1 MALLLV
7 MGVNHTHADPIKDAR
22 GCYKRGDI
30 VEVLEDSK
38 HDGDLVR
45 NPIAPPWF
53 LVRITGVTK
62 DQVEKYLEPE
72 MDTVDLARRVRRRR
86 FRLDAD
92 TIPLAIRTQLVANR
106 YVEVTPAQIRDYLLN
121 KQTGLPE

>member
-7 MGVNHTHADPIKDAR
+7 MGENRTHADPIKDAR

-30 VEVLEDSK
+30 VEVLEDGK
-38 HDGDLVR
+38 HDGDLAR
-45 NPIAPPWF
+45 NPIAQPFF

-62 DQVEKYLEPE
+62 AQVEKYLEPE
-72 MDTVDLARRVRRRR
+72 MDTVDPTRLVRRRR

-92 TIPLAIRTQLVANR
+92 NIPLAIRTQLATTR
-106 YVEVTPAQIRDYLLN
+106 YAEVTPAQVQHYLLN